1 MLGRLLIL
9 AAALVVLGIG
19 LNRAKIAETVSD
31 PVGGFRSQDES
42 LFANSAITMAL
53 RGDWMTPKFLGRIYL
68 YKPPLQFWLS
78 AISMKVLGISLIALR
93 LPILLCGTLG
103 VMLLFDWGRRSA
115 SIWAGLGVALLL
127 LSDPMWHI
135 FSRIYYTDML
145 VTVFIAAALYFVAR
159 DPRLEKRTS
168 IGGFAIATAAAIMTK
183 SIGGALP
190 ILVLFLFAVVIRR
203 ENRPGWMRV
212 AQACVLTGLLAAPWH
227 LYQLVVHRQWFWAD
241 YVQTQMLGYGTH
253 PPFQLTSEIP
263 LVFYA
268 KRLFL
273 VDPVLSILA
282 LIGLP
287 ALILALR
294 RRDAVLPVLLSAW
307 LLVVCLSLSS
317 FQARG
322 NFRWVLFLLPPLC
335 LLAASFGPLGSRL
348 RQKWLVG
355 ILCGVFAVKA
365 FAGSQVWGLSF
376 GAAPPMPA
384 ISLLR
389 AYADRGRPNPL
400 VLVEADDE
408 LYSATLPLP
417 EIHYVW
423 IDPSGGVQRLAPQF
437 VYLGITVTA
446 QQFEEIG
453 RWEPQ
458 FRDRLREWGLDSG
471 EPIATSVVADSDADV
486 AKIIAAHPEADFYL
500 PARLRPALEGAVTH
514 ELVVASD
521 QRFFLLARQKPERPV
536 STVRFTLPRNW

>member
-1 MLGRLLIL
+1 MLGRLPIF
-9 AAALVVLGIG
+9 AAALLVLGIG
-19 LNRAKIAETVSD
+19 LDRAKVAETVSD

-42 LFANSAITMAL
+42 LFANSAITMVL
-53 RGDWMTPKFLGRIYL
+53 RGDWLTPRFLSRIYL
-68 YKPPLQFWLS
+68 FKPPLQFWLS
-78 AISMKVLGISLIALR
+78 AISMKVLGISLITLR
-93 LPILLCGTLG
+93 LPILFCGVLG
-103 VMLLFDWGRRSA
+103 VLLLYDWGRRTSV
-115 SIWAGLGVALLL
+115 WAGFVVALLL

-145 VTVFIAAALYFVAR
+145 VTVFIAAALYLVAR

-168 IGGFAIATAAAIMTK
+168 IVGFAMATAAAIMTK
-183 SIGGALP
+183 SIGGVLP
-190 ILVLFLFAVVIRR
+190 ILVLVLFAVVIRR
-203 ENRPGWMRV
+203 ENRPGWIRV

-227 LYQLVVHRQWFWAD
+227 LYQFVVHRQWFWAD
-241 YVQTQMLGYGTH
+241 YVETQMLGYGTH
-253 PPFQLTSEIP
+253 PPFQLTREIP

-273 VDPVLSILA
+273 VDPELLILA
-282 LIGLP
+282 LIAVP

-294 RRDAVLPVLLSAW
+294 RRDAVLPVLLSSW

-335 LLAASFGPLGSRL
+335 LMAAGFGPLATGS

-355 ILCGVFAVKA
+355 VLCALFAVKA
-365 FAGSQVWGLSF
+365 LAGTQVWGLSF
-376 GAAPPMPA
+376 GATKPMPA

-389 AYADRGRPNPL
+389 AYADRDRPNPL

-423 IDPSGGVQRLAPQF
+423 IDPSGGVQRLAPQY

-446 QQFEEIG
+446 QQFEEIQ

-458 FRDRLREWGLDSG
+458 FRDRLREWGLDSR

-486 AKIIAAHPEADFYL
+486 AKIVAAHPETDFYL
-500 PARLRPALEGAVTH
+500 PARFRPALEGVATH
-514 ELVVASD
+514 ELVVVSE
-521 QRFFLLARQKPERPV
+521 QRFFLLSRQKPERPV
-536 STVRFTLPRNW
+536 STMKFTLPRNW